1 MQAAGL
7 MNDNHVYPACTFIVG
22 LPQET
27 EDDVLRTI
35 DLIDDLWDFKALLV
49 PMFFVP
55 LGHLKSKDWFRRD
68 RLSPLQQE
76 LLKRALTHGLR
87 QSKRLLAEFFD
98 WEGSHT
104 RLYRSSFRGFI
115 GFLDIIAKIHGL
127 DSPSRRPPRAIVDP
141 NRSPDRLPMPTIP
154 MRE

>member
-1 MQAAGL
+1 

-27 EDDVLRTI
+27 EDDVARTI

-55 LGHLKSKDWFRRD
+55 LGHLKSRDWFRRD
-68 RLSPLQQE
+68 RLSPLQEE

-87 QSKRLLAEFFD
+87 QSKRMLTDFFD

-104 RLYRSSFRGFI
+104 RLYRGAFRGFI
-115 GFLDIIAKIHGL
+115 GFLETLSKLHGL
-127 DSPSRRPPRAIVDP
+127 ESQARRPGRAIVDP
-141 NRSPDRLPMPTIP
+141 TRTPERLPAPTIP
-154 MRE
+154 VRE